1 VYFTTTRAARLC
13 CPRQLANACAFTFEI
28 ADRWIELRWRNLH
41 ERNGIRIVLRIFNRE
56 PSGMAHA
63 AESSASGNNNNTTLF
78 QEDDLVASRCSVRD
92 LPLPRAIA
100 KPELRS
106 ELIIYMLLRLTFLPM
121 LNFECDH

>member
-1 VYFTTTRAARLC
+1 MPRKARRRATTITL
-13 CPRQLANACAFTFEI
+13 LFFKKTI
-28 ADRWIELRWRNLH
+28 SSH
-41 ERNGIRIVLRIFNRE
+41 
-56 PSGMAHA
+56 HA
-63 AESSASGNNNNTTLF
+63 
-78 QEDDLVASRCSVRD
+78 CSVRD